1 MRAALLGGAVVLA
14 IAALFLFSKYT
25 RVDIDSGFGYL
36 VGSIACLVL
45 AMVCGGAWFLT
56 KPKESM
62 EDISITKI

>member
-1 MRAALLGGAVVLA
+1 MRPALLVGAIVLA
-14 IAALFLFSKYT
+14 VGALFLFSRYT

-45 AMVCGGAWFLT
+45 AMVCGGAWFIT
-56 KPKESM
+56 KPKENM